1 VTAPPVLRSLA
12 GGDWLDGRPSP
23 DLNPAR
29 PGETVAEVRLA
40 GAAAAGQAV
49 AAARAAFP
57 GWRAMPPPARGD
69 VLRRAADLL
78 EARADQVG
86 SEFAREEGKTL
97 VEAVGET
104 RRAVAILRYFAGQTL
119 EPDGETYPS
128 ASPLTLLY
136 ARREPVGV
144 VLAITPWNFPIAIPA
159 WKIAPALAY
168 GNTVVW
174 KPAELTPLTS
184 VRLLEALREAGL
196 PDGVLNL
203 VLGRGSDVGDAL
215 TGHADVD
222 AITFTG
228 SNAVGR
234 RIQRLATERGVKV
247 QLEMGGKNPAVVLA
261 DADMD
266 LATLH
271 VARGAFLSAGQKCT
285 ATSRVIVER
294 SVMEPFAERLAALA
308 RSWRLGDPLDPQT
321 QVGPVVSEPAMRSIL
336 GYLEQGRA
344 DGGRFLAGGDRATE
358 LGDGYF
364 VQPTVIADLG
374 PESAVVQEEVFG
386 PVAVL
391 LPADGLEDAI
401 ARANDTRYGLSAA
414 LFTRDLDAALRFAQ
428 EVRAGVVKV
437 NQESAGLELQVP
449 FGGMKESS
457 SGSREQ
463 GKVARDF
470 FTQWKTVY
478 LDRPPARQ
486 RGGG

>member
-23 DLNPAR
+23 DVNPAR
-29 PGETVAEVRLA
+29 PSEVVAEVRLA
-40 GAAAAGQAV
+40 DAAGAARAV

-57 GWRAMPPPARGD
+57 AWRATPAPARGE

-78 EARADQVG
+78 EARAESVG
-86 SEFAREEGKTL
+86 REFAREEGKTL
-97 VEAVGET
+97 AEAVGET

-144 VLAITPWNFPIAIPA
+144 VLAITPWNFPMAIPA

-168 GNTVVW
+168 GNTVAW

-203 VLGRGSDVGDAL
+203 VLGRGSEVGDAL

-228 SNAVGR
+228 SNPVGR
-234 RIQRLATERGVKV
+234 AIQRRATERGVKV

-261 DADMD
+261 DADLD

-294 SVMEPFAERLAALA
+294 SVLEPFAERLAAVA
-308 RSWRLGDPLDPQT
+308 REWKLGDPLDPET
-321 QVGPVVSEPAMRSIL
+321 RVGPVVSRSAMESIL
-336 GYLEQGRA
+336 GYLERGRA
-344 DGGRFLAGGDRATE
+344 DGGRFLAGGARAE
-358 LGDGYF
+358 RLGDGYF
-364 VQPTVIADLG
+364 VEPTVIEGLDAGSPL
-374 PESAVVQEEVFG
+374 VREEIFG
-386 PVAVL
+386 PVAAL
-391 LPADGLEDAI
+391 LPAGDFVDAL
-401 ARANDTRYGLSAA
+401 AQANDTVYGLSAS
-414 LFTRDLDAALRFAQ
+414 LFTRDLGAALRFAQ

-437 NQESAGLELQVP
+437 NQESAGLEFQVP

-478 LDRPPARQ
+478 LDRPPE
-486 RGGG
+486 G

>member
-1 VTAPPVLRSLA
+1 MTEVPVLRSLA
-12 GGDWLDGRPSP
+12 GGDWLDGRPAL

-29 PGETVAEVRLA
+29 PSETVAEVRQA
-40 GAAAAGQAV
+40 DAAAAAQAV
-49 AAARAAFP
+49 RAARAAFP
-57 GWRAMPPPARGD
+57 AWRATPPPARGE
-69 VLRRAADLL
+69 VLRRAADVL
-78 EARADQVG
+78 EARAG
-86 SEFAREEGKTL
+86 EIGREFAREEGKTL
-97 VEAVGET
+97 AEAVGET

-184 VRLLEALREAGL
+184 VRFLEALREAGL

-203 VLGRGSDVGDAL
+203 VLGRGSVVGDAL
-215 TGHADVD
+215 VEHPDVD
-222 AITFTG
+222 AVTFTG
-228 SNAVGR
+228 SNTVGR
-234 RIQRLATERGVKV
+234 EIQRRAVERGAKV

-261 DADMD
+261 DADLD
-266 LATLH
+266 LATLQ

-294 SVMEPFAERLAALA
+294 AIFEPFAERLATVA
-308 RSWRLGDPLDPQT
+308 RTWKLGDPLDPET
-321 QVGPVVSEPAMRSIL
+321 QVGPVVSQSALDTIL
-336 GYLEQGRA
+336 GHLERGRS
-344 DGGRFLAGGDRATE
+344 DGGRFLAGGGRAE
-358 LGDGYF
+358 RLGDGYF
-364 VQPTVIADLG
+364 VEPTVVEGLG
-374 PESAVVQEEVFG
+374 PASSLVREEIFG
-386 PVAVL
+386 PVAAL
-391 LPADGLEDAI
+391 LPADDLGDAL
-401 ARANDTRYGLSAA
+401 AQANDTVYGLSAS
-414 LFTRDLDAALRFAQ
+414 LFTRDLGAALRFAQ
-428 EVRAGVVKV
+428 EIRAGVVKI
-437 NQESAGLELQVP
+437 NQESAGLELHVP
-449 FGGMKESS
+449 FGGMKASS

-478 LDRPPARQ
+478 LDRPPE
-486 RGGG
+486 